1 MTKIQTTPGFLSC
14 WLLLSLLPAV
24 EALWQKFTCHIIY
37 SKIYFSIHSSEATC
51 TCCIKAYIV
60 QEIVTASFPLF
71 FGYCDA
77 SFALLT
83 SPYRPCRGS
92 ARSRGR
98 SIYGPWPSS
107 FPAGV
112 VGVCGRSGCPR
123 ERRDEGR
130 CPERYCPCGR
140 AAGWRPVGRKAAPV
154 RRAPLTF
161 IAGLLERRSLQFFSN
176 CQVFL
181 LFYKK

>member
-98 SIYGPWPSS
+98 SIYGPLPSS

-112 VGVCGRSGCPR
+112 VGVYGRSGCLR
-123 ERRDEGR
+123 ELWGATLRRPGAYPTR
-130 CPERYCPCGR
+130 ILTLGANKPERGKRNTTRGSSPSRTSSG
-140 AAGWRPVGRKAAPV
+140 G
-154 RRAPLTF
+154 
-161 IAGLLERRSLQFFSN
+161 
-176 CQVFL
+176 
-181 LFYKK
+181 